1 MIKTKFTKEKTKII
15 PRKNQKLLPS
25 KYQLPFPAKLS
36 LTTRNK
42 SPNNKR
48 LINAEKTRVIV

>member
-1 MIKTKFTKEKTKII
+1 MIKTELANEKTKIV

-42 SPNNKR
+42 SPSNKR
-48 LINAEKTRVIV
+48 LTNAEKIRVNL